1 MLPEEV
7 VEKLESL
14 PAQSGC
20 YLCRDKTGGVLYVGK
35 AKNLRARVRSYFQEG
50 GSDTR
55 AFIPALPRLIGDLE
69 TYVTGTEKEAA
80 ILENS
85 LIKEHRPKLNVKLR
99 DDKEYLNLRLNR
111 KAEFP
116 RLDLVRRPAVDGARY
131 FGPFHSATSARKTL
145 HLVEKHFQLRTC
157 SDRELKSRSRPCIQY
172 QIQRCPA
179 PCVFDID
186 RDEYKSQVRAV
197 ELFLSGSHD
206 ELSAELGEKM
216 KKASRDMQF
225 ELAALYRDQLNAVE
239 KIREKQRVVSVSRVS
254 QDVLGMYREGDLVE
268 LSVVYVRQGRVVEI
282 FNISRARTSLP
293 DDEIVASF
301 IREHYREGGLG
312 SALVPEEVIVP
323 ILPDG
328 ADGVADWLSERR
340 AEILTEQ
347 GNRVSKSSLFA
358 PQRGPRKNLLDLA
371 RENAAHAFMEKR
383 RSEED
388 IDQRLLSV
396 QQKLRLP
403 RLPRRIECC
412 DISHLGGEA
421 TVGSVVALKNG
432 APDKKNYKIYRV
444 RSVSDGDDYQAM
456 FEVLARRFKRGID
469 ARAEVERSELEGGAP
484 DGAELVRSEPDG
496 AVLGGD
502 EPGGAEP
509 GGAGPQD
516 IESNDQDQGEKE
528 LWGGEVGPSST
539 SGATR
544 WELPDL
550 FVVDGGRGQLGV
562 ALAAAGDLGL
572 SDLPIVGLAKER
584 ETVTGDKMVDR
595 VYLPGQKNPIPLRP
609 NTPELFML
617 ALARDEAHRFANVHR
632 SKIGK
637 KRRMTSKLEDIKGI
651 GPKTRKALLSSLGSL
666 DAVRRADDETLL
678 GVTGMTRARVAALRE
693 GLGSPEP
700 PPVQEAPEHEDAV
713 LEGDSDRHQTSAVDE
728 DSVQVEFEPGSG
740 T

>member
-1 MLPEEV
+1 MLPTEV

-20 YLCRDKTGGVLYVGK
+20 YLFRDKNGGVLYVGK
-35 AKNLRARVRSYFQEG
+35 AKSLRSRVRSYFQEG
-50 GSDTR
+50 GSDNR

-111 KAEFP
+111 KTEYP
-116 RLDLVRRPAVDGARY
+116 RLELVRRPAPDGARY

-179 PCVFDID
+179 PCVYDVD
-186 RDEYKSQVRAV
+186 RDEYRSQVKAV

-206 ELSAELGEKM
+206 ELTAQLNERM
-216 KKASRDMQF
+216 KVASRAMQF
-225 ELAALYRDQLNAVE
+225 EVAALYRDQLSAVE
-239 KIREKQRVVSVSRVS
+239 KVREKQRVVSVSTVS
-254 QDVLGMYREGDLVE
+254 QDILGLYREGDLAE
-268 LSVVYVRQGRVVEI
+268 LSVLYVRQGRVVEI

-293 DDEIVASF
+293 EDELVASF

-312 SALVPEEVIVP
+312 SALIPEEVIVP
-323 ILPDG
+323 VLPEG
-328 ADGVADWLSERR
+328 ANGVAEWLTERR
-340 AEILTEQ
+340 AEILREQ
-347 GNRVSKSSLFA
+347 GVRSSKCSLHA

-371 RENAAHAFMEKR
+371 RENAAHAFLEKR
-383 RSEED
+383 RSDED

-412 DISHLGGEA
+412 DISHLGGES

-432 APDKKNYKIYRV
+432 APNKKNYKIYRV

-456 FEVLARRFKRGID
+456 FEVLGRRFKRGVD
-469 ARAEVERSELEGGAP
+469 ARRSAISAETPLNY
-484 DGAELVRSEPDG
+484 
-496 AVLGGD
+496 D
-502 EPGGAEP
+502 EHGEVIEVQAAEP
-509 GGAGPQD
+509 SVSE
-516 IESNDQDQGEKE
+516 ES
-528 LWGGEVGPSST
+528 
-539 SGATR
+539 R

-550 FVVDGGRGQLGV
+550 FVVDGGRGQLAV
-562 ALAAAGDLGL
+562 ALAAAEDLGL
-572 SDLPIVGLAKER
+572 RDLPIVGLAKER
-584 ETVTGDKMVDR
+584 ETVMGEKMVDR

-632 SKIGK
+632 KKAGK
-637 KRRMTSKLEDIKGI
+637 KRRMASKLDDVKGI
-651 GPKTRKALLSSLGSL
+651 GPKTRTALLSTLGSL
-666 DAVRRADDETLL
+666 EAICLADDETLL
-678 GVTGMTRARVAALRE
+678 AVAGMTRARIAALRE
-693 GLGSPEP
+693 VLGPPEP
-700 PPVQEAPEHEDAV
+700 SPSAPEISSQG
-713 LEGDSDRHQTSAVDE
+713 EGDD
-728 DSVQVEFEPGSG
+728 
-740 T
+740 